1 VRPHPIGL
9 PLALLVLT
17 ALPACN
23 LSSAPVGNPL
33 ATSPPSTA
41 PAHLPTTVVPT
52 ATIAT
57 PETPAPTPEPASP
70 TPVDLSSFPSVIWM
84 GRLSLTQGWVY
95 SDGRLLWTDDAG
107 ANWFDIT
114 PAGLSNCPEPD
125 ICSIASPPVFLD
137 SYHVR
142 ITVIR
147 GQELVPPTTLSFM
160 YTENG
165 GRSWG
170 LWHIAD
176 FADSLICPGNACI
189 SGADL
194 EFPDPQNG
202 WLAAYAPLG
211 MSSDVT
217 YLYRTMDG
225 GQTWTALKMPLSGQ
239 VTFIDGSTGWAVGGE
254 SRWTSDQLLRTQNG
268 GSSWQPVSLDF
279 PESYIETGYYLQE
292 PAFLS
297 HEIGVLPVRFYRDE
311 DNNQLMGFYTTHNAG
326 GAWSL
331 TATLQ
336 EQDLNT
342 FGRGSPI
349 PWSAIDES
357 TWFVALS
364 DATQYLTRDRGQTWE
379 VFPSAGLGGAKLL
392 EVQFASV
399 VEGWGL
405 GQICDE
411 DSGCAQPMFATH
423 DGGHT
428 WIPVAPAP

>member
-1 VRPHPIGL
+1 MKRHPIGL
-9 PLALLVLT
+9 PFALLVLT
-17 ALPACN
+17 ALTACN
-23 LSSAPVGNPL
+23 LSSAPGG
-33 ATSPPSTA
+33 SPPAMSPISTE

-57 PETPAPTPEPASP
+57 PQTPTPMPEPISP
-70 TPVDLSSFPSVIWM
+70 TPVDLYSFPSVSWM
-84 GRLSLTQGWVY
+84 GRLSVAQGWVY
-95 SDGRLLWTDDAG
+95 ADGRLLWTDDAG
-107 ANWFDIT
+107 ASWSDLT

-125 ICSIASPPVFLD
+125 ICYIVSPPVFLD
-137 SYHVR
+137 TSQVR

-147 GQELVPPTTLSFM
+147 GQEYVPPTTLSFM

-170 LWHIAD
+170 LRHIAD
-176 FADSLICPGNACI
+176 FADSLTCPGPACI

-194 EFPDPQNG
+194 EFSGSQNG

-217 YLYRTMDG
+217 YLYRSLDG
-225 GQTWTALKMPLSGQ
+225 GQTWTALKMPVSGQ

-254 SRWTSDQLLRTQNG
+254 SRWTSDQLLLTRDG
-268 GSSWQPVSLDF
+268 GGSWQPVTLDF
-279 PESYIETGYYLQE
+279 PESYTETGYYLQE

-297 HEIGVLPVRFYRDE
+297 HKVGVLPVRFYRDE
-311 DNNQLMGFYTTHNAG
+311 DSNQLMGFYTTQNSG
-326 GAWSL
+326 GDWSL

-336 EQDLNT
+336 ERDLST

-357 TWFVALS
+357 TWFVAVS
-364 DATQYLTRDRGQTWE
+364 EAKQYLTRDRGQTWE
-379 VFPSAGLGGAKLL
+379 IFAATGLGGAKLL

-399 VEGWGL
+399 SEGWGL
-405 GQICDE
+405 GQICDM
-411 DSGCAQPMFATH
+411 DTGCAQPMFATH

-428 WIPVAPAP
+428 WIPIAPAP